1 MIFWLASY
9 PKSGNT
15 WIRSLLAAYLFSE
28 EGNFKFDLLK
38 NIKQFS
44 VNSKKLDEKDLSK
57 GQEKIYK
64 NWIPFQKKIN
74 QDNKLHILKT
84 HNALCS
90 INGYKFTDKNNT
102 IGAIYIVRD
111 PRNLILS
118 ISHHYSLSFEEAYEF
133 LANKKKIIFP
143 LKSAKQNK
151 NIKQIDDFNFLG
163 DWSSHYK
170 SWKNINFCSI
180 KIIKYEDI
188 LENDYEVFLSIL
200 DYLSKF
206 MKISLDKKKIN
217 NTIATT
223 TFKKLSHMEDK
234 KGFEEAV
241 FSRKT
246 NKKLKF
252 FNLGKKNDWK
262 RLLDNKIIKKVEQN
276 FEKEMKELNYL

>member
-15 WIRSLLAAYLFSE
+15 WIRSLLAAYLYSE

-44 VNSKKLDEKDLSK
+44 INSKKLDEKNLSQ

-118 ISHHYSLSFEEAYEF
+118 IAHHYSLSFEEAYEF
-133 LANKKKIIFP
+133 LSNKKKIIFP
-143 LKSAKQNK
+143 LKLGKQNK
-151 NIKQIDDFNFLG
+151 NPQQIDDFNFLG
-163 DWSSHYK
+163 NWSEHYK
-170 SWKNINFCSI
+170 SWKNINFCPV
-180 KIIKYEDI
+180 KIIKYEDM
-188 LENDYEVFLSIL
+188 LENDHEVFLSIL

-223 TFKKLSHMEDK
+223 KFKKLSHMEDK
-234 KGFEEAV
+234 KGFEESV
-241 FSRKT
+241 FSQKT
-246 NKKLKF
+246 NEKLKF

-276 FEKEMKELNYL
+276 FGKEMKELNYL